1 MGGMLTYRTAVNTP
15 GFDAAV
21 GFYGGGISR
30 ELGQPRCPTLLLFGG
45 TDEWIPAA
53 DIEVVAAHHPDTVVY
68 PEAGHGFM
76 RDGSDSYH
84 EASATDGWK
93 RLLAHFGTH
102 LK

>member
-1 MGGMLTYRTAVNTP
+1 MLSYRTAVTTP

-30 ELGQPRCPTLLLFGG
+30 ELGEPRCPTLLLFGG
-45 TDEWIPAA
+45 TDEWIPMA
-53 DIEVVAAHHPDTVVY
+53 DIDAVAAHHKDTVVY

-84 EASATDGWK
+84 ESSATDGWK
-93 RLLAHFGTH
+93 RMLAHFGAH
-102 LK
+102 LH